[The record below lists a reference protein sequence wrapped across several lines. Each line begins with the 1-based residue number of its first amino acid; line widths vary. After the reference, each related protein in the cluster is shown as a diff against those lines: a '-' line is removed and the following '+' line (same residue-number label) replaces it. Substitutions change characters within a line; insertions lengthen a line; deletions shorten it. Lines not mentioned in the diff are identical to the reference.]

1 MHQPIQPQKPN
12 IDSKNHIFSGAER
25 PSVNLYYLICNL
37 HYRTHYI
44 HLFTILKISYWMSGS
59 MEMFLIFTSIKKQ
72 VVLILNVV
80 KNYVVFILV
89 SAQFVTVIWWQW
101 HKLTC
106 YIFDRDIWWP
116 EDFVTQT
123 FTDRKIWW
131 PKWIPI
137 STFWSR
143 IVSPWIYR
151 LIVKEVQTW
160 PWYAVQSNRS
170 VININMKIFNQ
181 RRTKWLICKKSD
193 YNPLKIFGIKK
204 RMGPVFF

>member
-59 MEMFLIFTSIKKQ
+59 MEMFLIVTYIKKQ

-106 YIFDRDIWWP
+106 YIFWQRHLVTWRFCDTDIYWQKHL
-116 EDFVTQT
+116 VT
-123 FTDRKIWW
+123 
-131 PKWIPI
+131 
-137 STFWSR
+137 
-143 IVSPWIYR
+143 
-151 LIVKEVQTW
+151 EVDT
-160 PWYAVQSNRS
+160 N
-170 VININMKIFNQ
+170 INI
-181 RRTKWLICKKSD
+181 LIPYSVTLD
-193 YNPLKIFGIKK
+193 LSTYSK
-204 RMGPVFF
+204 RGTDVAMVRCSI